1 MSDPSFLVN
10 DFIAIYQT
18 GAEAQHGIASF
29 SDYIPLV
36 IKKQN

>member
-1 MSDPSFLVN
+1 MSYPPFLLN

-18 GAEAQHGIASF
+18 GVETQHGIASF

-36 IKKQN
+36 IKTQN